1 MSFNFADGSTQS
13 SATGILEKIW
23 VPCDG
28 RTVSTKSGNN
38 MSITNVTA
46 MQQFAGTSY
55 YDCTG
60 SSIVYTP
67 PTGTT
72 LVIYEYAFQT
82 SRWDAYGIAHFKFH
96 IDSTEIVNS
105 YFNLSVDSQLEDI
118 CHFKFP
124 INIGGSTNNSTGQ
137 LASWGSSRTLVLRGR
152 RYGGSNEQLIHAT
165 EYSDGGGSRRFHQPC
180 VGVTAIAGV

>member
-1 MSFNFADGSTQS
+1 MSFNFSDGTTQS

-38 MSITNVTA
+38 MSITDVTA
-46 MQQFAGTSY
+46 QQSFPGTSY

-72 LVIYEYAFQT
+72 LVIYEYAFQIA
-82 SRWDAYGIAHFKFH
+82 RWDAYGICHFKFQ
-96 IDSTEIVNS
+96 IDSTVITNS
-105 YFNLSVDSQLEDI
+105 YFSLSMDSQLEDI

-124 INIGGSTNNSTGQ
+124 INIGGSTNADTGQ
-137 LASWGSSRTLVLRGR
+137 LASWGSSQVLKLEGR
-152 RYGGSNEQLIHAT
+152 RYGGSNAQYIHQT
-165 EYSDGGGSRRFHQPC
+165 EYSDGSGTARFHQPC

>member
-1 MSFNFADGSTQS
+1 MSFNFADGSTQTTAS
-13 SATGILEKIW
+13 GILEKIW

-28 RTVSTKSGNN
+28 RTITTKSGNN
-38 MSITNVTA
+38 MSITNVTGL
-46 MQQFAGTSY
+46 QTFPGTNY
-55 YDCTG
+55 YDLNG

-82 SRWDAYGIAHFKFH
+82 CRWDAHGIAHFKFQ

-105 YFNLSVDSQLEDI
+105 YFCLSVHQQLEDI

-124 INIGGSTNNSTGQ
+124 INIGGSTNNNTGQ

-152 RYGGSNEQLIHAT
+152 RYGGSNEQRIHMT
-165 EYSDGGGSRRFHQPC
+165 EYSDGSGTQRFHGPC
-180 VGVTAIAGV
+180 VGVTAIAA

>member
-1 MSFNFADGSTQS
+1 MSFNFSDGSTQS

-38 MSITNVTA
+38 MSITNVTGE
-46 MQQFAGTSY
+46 QSFAGTSY
-55 YDCTG
+55 YDCNG

-72 LVIYEYAFQT
+72 LVIYEYAFQN
-82 SRWDAYGIAHFKFH
+82 SRWDSHGIAHFKFQ
-96 IDSTEIVNS
+96 IDSTVITNS
-105 YFNLSVDSQLEDI
+105 YFNQSMQAQLENI

-124 INIGGSTNNSTGQ
+124 INIGGSTNNDTGQ

-152 RYGGSNEQLIHAT
+152 RYGGSNEQRIHRT
-165 EYSDGGGSRRFHQPC
+165 EYSDGSGTNRFHQPC
-180 VGVTAIAGV
+180 VGVTAIAA

>member
-1 MSFNFADGSTQS
+1 MSLNFSDGSTQTTAS
-13 SATGILEKIW
+13 GVLEKIW

-46 MQQFAGTSY
+46 MQQFAGTNY
-55 YDCTG
+55 YTCNG
-60 SSIVYTP
+60 SEVTYTP

-82 SRWDAYGIAHFKFH
+82 SRADAHGIAHFKFNLGGTV
-96 IDSTEIVNS
+96 ITNS
-105 YFNLSVDSQLEDI
+105 YFSISANAQLENI
-118 CHFKFP
+118 VHFKFP
-124 INIGGSTNNSTGQ
+124 INIGGSTNADTGQ
-137 LASWGSSRTLVLRGR
+137 LASWGSSQVLKLEGR

-165 EYSDGGGSRRFHQPC
+165 EYSDGSGTRRFHQPC